1 MKRQPAK
8 SRNRLWLVPA
18 IASALLF
25 VAAGLQP
32 VIAQTNTF
40 PTSGNAG
47 IGTTTPANPLDVSSN
62 QDAVVRL
69 IGLNNPSGGSSAQA
83 ALSFFEGATEKAKL
97 AINGSGA
104 TGYVGGARAFQV
116 WNFQNAPIVF
126 GTNSVERVR
135 IDGSGNV
142 GIGLSP
148 IYTLDVNGGVNGFRI
163 KAASTQSNDTIATF
177 ENSSAIQMI
186 VRANGNV
193 GIGTTAP
200 SNLLHLNSGSSPS
213 SQLRLSANNAGSLSG
228 LAYSADN
235 IALGFDVDW
244 NNGWIARHG
253 TVASLYKIGSKLQM
267 MGSVGNT
274 VGSPIATWT
283 PYTTLDLTTGNFGI
297 GTTATTY
304 GRLVVNKIIRIDDDS
319 GSPTG
324 SDTLN
329 GAPNIYLGTTSGGNA
344 FQFNGGGGLDLW
356 QHNNAAW
363 GRTVTFAKT
372 GNVGIGTTS
381 PGYKLDVA
389 GQIRSST
396 GGFVFPDGTVQ
407 TTASSGT
414 GGTQWAN
421 NAGGINYS
429 SGNVGIGTS
438 TPGNRFEVIES
449 NSATASSIR
458 VLSGS
463 ASAYAGYAIGR
474 TGTEGYWGIAGGAT
488 HYSNAAVAG
497 DVVLRSESN
506 LILSNSSNSTL
517 YLKSNG
523 NVGIG
528 MTTPTTKLEVA
539 DAITSS
545 GSGAGLIFKPRN
557 GSGQTWQ
564 WYNPSGADARL
575 WNPAG
580 GDVLTVQNAGNVG
593 VGTGTPTEKL
603 HVAGNGKFTG
613 NLTVDGNI
621 AAKYQDVAE
630 WVRSAEQ
637 HAAGTVVVLDSTKSN
652 EVIAST
658 QAYDT
663 RVAGVISAQPGI
675 ALGESGVD
683 KVLVATTGRVKVKVD
698 ASRAPIH
705 TGDLL
710 VTSDIPGVAMKSQ
723 PVNLGGV
730 QLHRPGTL
738 IGKALEPLEKGSGEI
753 LVLLSLQ

>member
-1 MKRQPAK
+1 MIVLRLPQTVNPLKATHVPGNVTTIKEVSRGKRRKMKRQPAK
-8 SRNRLWLVPA
+8 SKSTIWLVPA
-18 IASALLF
+18 ITSALLF
-25 VAAGLQP
+25 VAARPQP

-40 PTSGNAG
+40 PSSGNAG

-135 IDGSGNV
+135 IEGSGSV
-142 GIGLSP
+142 GIGMSP

-163 KAASTQSNDTIATF
+163 KAASNQSNDTIATF

-228 LAYSADN
+228 LAYTPDN

-267 MGSVGNT
+267 MGSAGNT

-297 GTTATTY
+297 GTTATAY
-304 GRLVVNKIIRIDDDS
+304 GRLVVNKSIRIDDDS
-319 GSPTG
+319 GSPNG
-324 SDTLN
+324 SDTLAA
-329 GAPNIYLGTTSGGNA
+329 APFLYLGTTSGGNA
-344 FQFNGGGGLDLW
+344 FQFNSSGGLDLW
-356 QHNNAAW
+356 QYNNAW
-363 GRTVTFAKT
+363 GRTIAFAKT
-372 GNVGIGTTS
+372 GNVGIGAFS
-381 PGYKLDVA
+381 PSYKLDVA

-407 TTASSGT
+407 TTASSG
-414 GGTQWAN
+414 GGVSSQWAN

-429 SGNVGIGTS
+429 SGNVGIGTAA
-438 TPGNRFEVIES
+438 PGTRLHVYG
-449 NSATASSIR
+449 ATANDLYVGTYGNTLNFMYGTNTDDVDGWVNYTGYQDGFTRFRDLSIGNGKGTAIAFFDGSS
-458 VLSGS
+458 
-463 ASAYAGYAIGR
+463 
-474 TGTEGYWGIAGGAT
+474 
-488 HYSNAAVAG
+488 
-497 DVVLRSESN
+497 
-506 LILSNSSNSTL
+506 
-517 YLKSNG
+517 G

-528 MTTPTTKLEVA
+528 TTAPVEKLE
-539 DAITSS
+539 I
-545 GSGAGLIFKPRN
+545 N
-557 GSGQTWQ
+557 G
-564 WYNPSGADARL
+564 NL
-575 WNPAG
+575 K
-580 GDVLTVQNAGNVG
+580 LT
-593 VGTGTPTEKL
+593 GTGNITA
-603 HVAGNGKFTG
+603 AGTIEG
-613 NLTVDGNI
+613 GNI
-621 AAKYQDVAE
+621 KAKYQDVAE
-630 WVRSAEQ
+630 WVPSTQQLSVA
-637 HAAGTVVVLDSTKSN
+637 TVVVLDSTKSN

-663 RVAGVISAQPGI
+663 RVAGVISAQPGLV
-675 ALGESGVD
+675 LGESGVD

-698 ASRAPIH
+698 ATRAPIH